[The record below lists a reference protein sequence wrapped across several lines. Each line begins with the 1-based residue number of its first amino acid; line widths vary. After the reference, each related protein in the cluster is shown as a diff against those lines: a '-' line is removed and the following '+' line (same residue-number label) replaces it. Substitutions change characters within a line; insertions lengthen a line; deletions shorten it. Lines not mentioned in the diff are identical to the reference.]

1 MHTLN
6 YKTRGLGFAFLL
18 ALSTVAMGAGALP
31 LAGQFTETTPW
42 KLSVGQVSSVFAAIS
57 VGLIPTI
64 FGINDELPSCAP
76 CDPATLPGID
86 RWVVSTE
93 RREWGLVSDVAIL
106 GLAGGT
112 WYELNQRSNG
122 NAHVAASF
130 EATVWTFGVN
140 QLAKALFNRNR
151 PVLYSE
157 DAVEAQE
164 SVNSHRSMYSGH
176 TSGSFAMGTS
186 YYLSMSRKDGFD
198 RAWPLISAA
207 TIAGLRLAAAKHFPT
222 DVVVGAVLGTAT
234 AILMHQVRF

>member
-1 MHTLN
+1 MHTFDR
-6 YKTRGLGFAFLL
+6 KTRGFGFAFLL
-18 ALSTVAMGAGALP
+18 ALATAAMGASP
-31 LAGQFTETTPW
+31 LSGQTAETTPW
-42 KLSVGQVSSVFAAIS
+42 KLSVGQVSSAFAAIS
-57 VGLIPTI
+57 VGLIPTF
-64 FGINDELPSCAP
+64 FGINDDLPSCAP
-76 CDPATLPGID
+76 CDPVTLPGID

-93 RREWGLVSDVAIL
+93 RREWGLVSDVALL

-157 DAVEAQE
+157 DAVEAQG

-176 TSGSFAMGTS
+176 TSVSFAMGTS
-186 YYLSMSRKDGFD
+186 YYLSMSGKDGFD
-198 RAWPLISAA
+198 RSWPLISAA

-222 DVVVGAVLGTAT
+222 DVVVGAVVGTAT